1 MYIYISLY
9 VYDLLSVIYNRETII
24 YYIYYLYCIFSIF
37 YYQNNLLHHGFTYY
51 VVNYLVVA
59 TIHLLSKTS
68 CIFQMNVFFP
78 GSLPAFTS
86 WRSRQ
91 GLAAQIHRS
100 GARCGGLWAPRVG
113 EAFDPWPPGDDQ
125 LLEPAQTLGNVVKNI
140 VVSPIVFQKHQPKA
154 NCWTNL
160 WGLVSNGGQ
169 WGYTQHHWDI
179 PYVYVVSIFR
189 YFEWVSLILLTHM
202 DNENWRF
209 NHERMWIWWKPWGCN
224 MRIFKLFFPVLL
236 LASAV
241 WGKRSRAKCLP
252 ARNIPG
258 HYSIS
263 KCRLSFKQR

>member
-1 MYIYISLY
+1 MVLHTMWSTIWWLQLFIYC
-9 VYDLLSVIYNRETII
+9 RK
-24 YYIYYLYCIFSIF
+24 
-37 YYQNNLLHHGFTYY
+37 
-51 VVNYLVVA
+51 LVVY
-59 TIHLLSKTS
+59 SKWM
-68 CIFQMNVFFP
+68 CFP

-252 ARNIPG
+252 ARNISG